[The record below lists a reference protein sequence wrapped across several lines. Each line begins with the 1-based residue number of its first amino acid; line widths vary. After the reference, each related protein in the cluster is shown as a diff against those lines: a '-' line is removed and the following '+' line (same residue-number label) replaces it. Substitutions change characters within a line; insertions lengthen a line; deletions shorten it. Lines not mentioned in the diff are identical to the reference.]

1 MATQGQ
7 TQAFRTLVVGCRD
20 QVLVVRFD
28 GTKFT
33 ITRRYVKK
41 GSVHCWMLSKGE
53 TLYAVDAVSDEI
65 NLFNLDK
72 TSAPPPTTNTSS
84 SSISSFKGSH
94 GGVHLAFNA
103 DQTRIVDACYRSSR
117 IDVWDCS
124 NADGS
129 LKLIKSLEIPGK
141 PSPGRNH
148 HRPHQAVLDPSGRFF
163 VVPNLSGDTLLFID
177 TANDLYEITSTLAV
191 FTGFGPR
198 RVEFVQFGEKT
209 LLVILGELSNQVL
222 LYEGSCE
229 SAVWTP
235 AAQCDTYNGATKPA
249 DAKAGELV
257 VAGNKEDVYLSNR
270 NTGEAEDH
278 IAHFK
283 LRHQPN
289 NNNSKSHLEY
299 INKTPTCGRLP
310 RSFCLSKDP
319 EQNYVFVG
327 NEKGEW
333 GLVAFRHDPATGL
346 LDPNPVARL
355 ANVDLTFDNVRGVS
369 GPQFVDEF

>member
-7 TQAFRTLVVGCRD
+7 MEVSKTLVVGCRD
-20 QVLVVRFD
+20 HVLVIHFD

-33 ITRRYVKK
+33 IVGRHEKP
-41 GSVHCWMLSKGE
+41 GSVHCWMVSKGKS
-53 TLYAVDAVSDEI
+53 LYAVDAVSDEI
-65 NLFNLDK
+65 NLLNLDK
-72 TSAPPPTTNTSS
+72 TSPTETTTSS
-84 SSISSFKGSH
+84 GSSAVFKGSH

-103 DQTRIVDACYRSSR
+103 DQTRLVDACYRSSR

-124 NADGS
+124 GGDGS
-129 LKLIKSLEIPGK
+129 LRLIKSLAIPGN

-163 VVPNLSGDTLLFID
+163 VVPNLSGDTILFID
-177 TANDLYEITSTLAV
+177 TANDLYEISYALALP
-191 FTGFGPR
+191 TGFGPR
-198 RVEFVQFGEKT
+198 RAEFNQVGEKT
-209 LLVILGELSNQVL
+209 FLIVLGELFNQVL

-229 SAVWTP
+229 TRVWYFIR
-235 AAQCDTYNGATKPA
+235 QYDTYNDTAKPA

-257 VAGNKEDVYLSNR
+257 IAANKEDVYLSNR

-283 LRHQPN
+283 MRHDKD
-289 NNNSKSHLEY
+289 SSHLEY
-299 INKTPTCGRLP
+299 INKTLTGGRLP

-333 GLVAFRHDPATGL
+333 GLVAFRRSPATGI

-355 ANVDLTFDNVRGVS
+355 SNVDLTFDNVRGIS
-369 GPQFVDEF
+369 GPQFVGEF

>member
-7 TQAFRTLVVGCRD
+7 MEVFKTLVVGCRD
-20 QVLVVRFD
+20 QVLVIHFD

-33 ITRRYVKK
+33 IAGRYEKP
-41 GSVHCWMLSKGE
+41 GSVPCWMVSRGE
-53 TLYAVDAVSDEI
+53 ILYAVDAKSDEI
-65 NLFNLDK
+65 NQFNFDK
-72 TSAPPPTTNTSS
+72 TYPTKTNTSS
-84 SSISSFKGSH
+84 GSSPVFKGSH

-103 DQTRIVDACYRSSR
+103 DQTRLVDACYRSSR

-124 NADGS
+124 ASDGS
-129 LKLIKSLEIPGK
+129 LRLIKSLTIPGN

-177 TANDLYEITSTLAV
+177 TANDFYEIRYALSMP
-191 FTGFGPR
+191 TGFGPR
-198 RVEFVQFGEKT
+198 RAEFNQIGEKT
-209 LLVILGELSNQVL
+209 FLIVLGELYNQVL

-229 SAVWTP
+229 TGVWYFIREY
-235 AAQCDTYNGATKPA
+235 DTYNDIVKPA

-257 VAGNKEDVYLSNR
+257 IAANKEDIYLSNR
-270 NTGEAEDH
+270 NTGEPEDH

-283 LRHQPN
+283 LRHDGG
-289 NNNSKSHLEY
+289 SSHLEY
-299 INKTPTCGRLP
+299 INKTPTCGQLP

-327 NEKGEW
+327 NEQGEW
-333 GLVAFRHDPATGL
+333 GLVAFRRYPATGL

-355 ANVDLTFDNVRGVS
+355 SNVDLTFDNVCGIS
-369 GPQFVDEF
+369 GPQFVGEF